1 VIQGSQVSGVSRA
14 NEHASAA
21 DSPAFDA
28 RQLRGEMQSLM
39 NSFRKK
45 DRPHRTGPEK
55 EEVSDGG
62 KDDRSPS
69 STDTPLIN
77 AVAQVSLRKELL
89 VLINSYRKTSDASM
103 PAQADGSEESALADS
118 CVARGLDF
126 EHLLDVSMH
135 NSVNPSKSVLVP
147 PLTVKKPGA
156 CGSDALWGLLDVFAD
171 RAGRPIGIS
180 VTPEAPRQSV
190 EPALSSEKT
199 AGEDFPANVAVACA
213 LVKELEASKLQ
224 LQDAKEKMDGKGSKD
239 QALLSASP
247 SEGAVDSHTDNMAK
261 TPESAAK
268 YACDWACGFTVR
280 YGEVSSHE
288 LTCQACPSAGAPNS
302 KHTSV
307 EGGPDYSEATV
318 QVRDSE
324 ANTPKSDDSFDAAS
338 LENLTSLGALDEPLV
353 TGLESD
359 CYSCTFDRT
368 SSKLQSYLH
377 RLIEDKTAR
386 HKSALRRHLLTA
398 AFQGWLC
405 SDARLVRR
413 QRIWNV
419 IWSRWSNGSLFAVFR
434 QWSAVV
440 GVAKKGRRVLKK
452 ASLCWH
458 RSSLSRGF
466 LGWYSATIQ
475 MKRTKNI
482 AAKVL
487 GRISNRALA
496 IAFYSLWHHARD
508 TCASRQSVS
517 DIILNLKKESLTQA
531 FENWM
536 HSCKQTRDGL
546 QRRQAISLN
555 AWMQLPEHQA
565 FQSWQEHAEVQ
576 KKMRGTACRAMI
588 ARLMS
593 QCLPLALEGWMEN
606 VQRLR
611 GLRATL
617 CRVLIR
623 MQKKSISAAWI
634 SWGHFSKRS
643 HSHRNKKVKVMMRAM
658 KLLVSKAFDSWGSKV
673 KRLCRQRRLL
683 HRFVNQWQLHTVSR
697 ALATWVDKMRIIK
710 KFKLKTRMVVKRWM
724 NQTLSNALA
733 TWVLKIRQE
742 KILRSKVRA
751 SIARWTNQ
759 GLWQTYSAWTDHVR
773 QERRRNVKGL
783 ECLRRWRNTAL
794 STNFVFWALR
804 MQQKIEI
811 RDMILRN
818 AFKCNTDCILKAFST
833 WSSAVQLARKSQ
845 LNLLSSSL
853 SAHPTALSVSMDL
866 EFDSTFSTSNERSS
880 FEKQLQVDICD
891 ALDIAVE
898 RVFVLCHQKGS
909 IVSEIV
915 LGNPRGLTKHDSE
928 ELALALADQV
938 GKPGSAL
945 FRTPLGKH
953 MTKAT
958 VHGPICEQA
967 VAALRRTKVE
977 DGKQARLRGIIFRM
991 RHDTLSSTLDFW
1003 IHSFREQK
1011 RLWYAARRVIK
1022 RRERANAA
1030 RSWKCWVDGVYQ
1042 LACQRGNGYKAFR
1055 RWANYTASRIFSSWK
1070 QVTSKSLRVQRV
1082 KDKAIMRM
1090 RSSALFRV
1098 LFGWMQARRER
1109 VRLRNGLSKFLLM
1122 SSKREMSDT
1131 IDTWRAR
1138 VAEFVRQQNVGIL
1151 LTWVQRLERMTLRMR
1166 NPVILRWRDLA
1177 AGKKQMKAKA
1187 LKVVE
1192 RLMKSALKGSFERWR
1207 DAVVEQAQELA
1218 KQQLEAAAR
1227 EKQSMAETEAERRIE
1242 MCKRVVQRMLRHQ
1255 LLIAWSMFVDTV
1267 RETQHNRETLRKV
1280 LGRMQHRQ
1288 LAGAFDCYAGAVEL
1302 LVAQRETLARMMA
1315 VWRTPGLKKAWEAW
1329 TAYLEIMDGERAQET
1344 QELAKQ
1350 QLEAAAREK
1359 QSMAET
1365 EAERRIEM
1373 CKRVVQ
1379 RMLRHQLLI
1388 AWSMFVDTVRE
1399 TQHNRETLRK
1409 VLGRMQHRQLAGAF
1423 DCYAGAVELLVAQR
1437 ETLARMMAVW
1447 RTPGLKKA
1455 WEAWTAYLEI
1465 MDGERAQETQELAK
1479 QELEAAARE
1488 KQSMAETE
1496 AERRIEMCK
1505 RVVQRMLRHQLLI
1518 AWSMFVDTVRETQHN
1533 RETLRKVLGRM
1544 QHRQLAGAFD
1554 CYAGAVELLVAQRE
1568 TLARM
1573 MAVWRTPGLK
1583 KAWEAWTAYL
1593 EIMDGERAQE
1603 TQELAKQELEAAARE
1618 KQSMAETEAERR
1630 IEMCKRVVQRMLR
1643 HQLLIAWSMFVDT
1656 VRETQHNRETLRKVL
1671 GRMQHRQLAGAFD
1684 CYAGAVELLVAQ
1696 RETLA
1701 RMMAVW
1707 RTPGLKKAWEAW
1719 TAYLEIMDGER
1730 AQETQ
1735 ELAKQQLEAA
1745 AREKQSMA
1753 ETEAERRIEMCK
1765 RVVQRML
1772 RHQLLIAWSMFVD
1785 TVRETQHNRETLR
1798 KVLVRM
1804 QNRQLAGAFDCY
1816 AGAVELLVAQR
1827 ETLARMMA
1835 VWRTP
1840 GLKKAWEAWTAYL
1853 EIMDGE
1859 RAQEAQELAKQQLE
1873 AAAREKQSMA
1883 ETEAERRIEMCKRV
1897 VQRMLRHQLLIAWSM
1912 FVDTV
1917 RETQHNRETLRKV
1930 LGRMQHRQLAGAFDC
1945 YAGAVELLVAQR
1957 ETLARMMAVWRTP
1970 GLKKAWEA
1978 WTAYLEIMD
1987 GERAQEAQEL
1997 AKQQLEAA
2005 AREKQIRAQE
2015 AQDRQMKAK
2024 ALKMLQR
2031 LMRRALMERF
2041 EGWRDTWQLQR
2052 RFRSK
2057 ALKALHHIV
2066 RRAMSKTMSS
2076 WQKVTASNKRLRIR
2090 LSRIL
2095 ARLWK
2100 RTMSRVFEA
2109 WYSRAQTDRQMETK
2123 ALKML
2128 QRLMRRALV
2137 EGFERWHEQAVQ
2149 EKHMKA
2155 KALKV
2160 VQRLMNIALVQVHR
2174 LMTWA
2179 LVQGFSHWR
2188 FQAQGVAR
2196 LKARAQNKCVVAALV
2211 AWIGHVKEVKRLR
2224 NVAQK
2229 VLLHWIWQ
2237 ALAMVFTMWHERVRE
2252 RKRSRHIARKVQ
2264 VRFKNKCVVAALA
2277 AWVEHVKEVKRL
2289 RHERVLD
2296 SQGRTDNK
2304 RRAMR
2309 RWSERKITKTFAAWA
2324 TTTQNARALRS
2335 CSKKVILRMLQAGL
2349 CAAFLRWYEAQAS
2362 VSRHKRLLRKAAS
2375 RFSKPRL
2382 SKALHHWYDNVQ
2394 EGMID
2399 LQQEKHL
2406 DLVDR
2411 VLSTLSSRRWR
2422 SQLDSAWCIWA
2433 RYTYRKRKFGC
2444 ADLLIRSKRARNA
2457 LCHAWGSIFLLC
2469 SVERD
2474 RRRAVGISTLM
2485 SQKKLLVSH
2494 LKLFTKSFQQ
2504 WTTLSARFRTL
2515 AYAAACISCK
2525 ANHRL
2530 LSRSF
2535 TEVRDV
2541 ASHNKAAR
2549 RGILTGWRRAAV
2561 KSMRSALQAWMD
2573 FRLYHARLRH
2583 AARMLITRARKV
2595 VVHEKFQLW
2604 LDSSRCK
2611 TEARALVAQD
2621 ALIHQQATRICM
2633 RMVHRH
2639 GGKAFSLWA
2648 QLCERNNQGKAAA
2661 ENLYAHFIYRLK
2673 SKAFGYFQA
2682 YLHTESN
2689 LRARLGRVI
2698 NSLDRLSFAP
2708 RSLCGVRVRLI
2719 MRSWRTFI
2727 VDKKYDRQMRDEIIA
2742 EWHRN
2747 IKVRVFIAMFDH
2759 VAHSKQAKM
2768 QGRHVEGSAHLENEE
2783 GC

>member
-611 GLRATL
+611 ALRATL

-938 GKPGSAL
+938 GKQGSAL

-1003 IHSFREQK
+1003 IHSFTEQK

-1109 VRLRNGLSKFLLM
+1109 MRLRNGLSKFLLM

-1329 TAYLEIMDGERAQET
+1329 TAYLEIMDGERAQE
-1344 QELAKQ
+1344 
-1350 QLEAAAREK
+1350 
-1359 QSMAET
+1359 
-1365 EAERRIEM
+1365 
-1373 CKRVVQ
+1373 
-1379 RMLRHQLLI
+1379 
-1388 AWSMFVDTVRE
+1388 
-1399 TQHNRETLRK
+1399 
-1409 VLGRMQHRQLAGAF
+1409 
-1423 DCYAGAVELLVAQR
+1423 
-1437 ETLARMMAVW
+1437 
-1447 RTPGLKKA
+1447 
-1455 WEAWTAYLEI
+1455 
-1465 MDGERAQETQELAK
+1465 
-1479 QELEAAARE
+1479 
-1488 KQSMAETE
+1488 
-1496 AERRIEMCK
+1496 
-1505 RVVQRMLRHQLLI
+1505 
-1518 AWSMFVDTVRETQHN
+1518 
-1533 RETLRKVLGRM
+1533 
-1544 QHRQLAGAFD
+1544 
-1554 CYAGAVELLVAQRE
+1554 
-1568 TLARM
+1568 
-1573 MAVWRTPGLK
+1573 
-1583 KAWEAWTAYL
+1583 
-1593 EIMDGERAQE
+1593 
-1603 TQELAKQELEAAARE
+1603 
-1618 KQSMAETEAERR
+1618 
-1630 IEMCKRVVQRMLR
+1630 
-1643 HQLLIAWSMFVDT
+1643 
-1656 VRETQHNRETLRKVL
+1656 
-1671 GRMQHRQLAGAFD
+1671 
-1684 CYAGAVELLVAQ
+1684 
-1696 RETLA
+1696 
-1701 RMMAVW
+1701 
-1707 RTPGLKKAWEAW
+1707 
-1719 TAYLEIMDGER
+1719 
-1730 AQETQ
+1730 
-1735 ELAKQQLEAA
+1735 
-1745 AREKQSMA
+1745 
-1753 ETEAERRIEMCK
+1753 
-1765 RVVQRML
+1765 
-1772 RHQLLIAWSMFVD
+1772 
-1785 TVRETQHNRETLR
+1785 
-1798 KVLVRM
+1798 
-1804 QNRQLAGAFDCY
+1804 
-1816 AGAVELLVAQR
+1816 
-1827 ETLARMMA
+1827 
-1835 VWRTP
+1835 
-1840 GLKKAWEAWTAYL
+1840 
-1853 EIMDGE
+1853 
-1859 RAQEAQELAKQQLE
+1859 AQELAKQQLE

-2031 LMRRALMERF
+2031 LMRRALMEGF

-2504 WTTLSARFRTL
+2504 WITLSARFRTL

-2525 ANHRL
+2525 ANQRL

-2595 VVHEKFQLW
+2595 VVHDKFQLW

-2708 RSLCGVRVRLI
+2708 RSLCGGRVRLI

-2727 VDKKYDRQMRDEIIA
+2727 VDKKYDRQMRNEIIA

-2747 IKVRVFIAMFDH
+2747 IKIRVFIAMFDH